1 MIYCVN
7 EEGWSIV
14 DTRDYHETYI
24 KLRVGDKLY
33 ADGDTVTLIHVQ
45 SDYKGQTNW
54 YWRKLDKS
62 TQAGDGQT
70 FFTHESYHTSQIQS
84 FRRVA
89 KCNLKRVINDNGFV
103 DITKSV
109 DREIKLKGLGI

>member
-7 EEGWSIV
+7 EPGWSIV
-14 DTRDYHETYI
+14 DIRNHQETYI

-54 YWRKLDKS
+54 YWRRLDKS
-62 TQAGDGQT
+62 TQAYDGQT
-70 FFTHESYHTSQIQS
+70 FFTHDSYQSQPYS
-84 FRRVA
+84 FYKRVT
-89 KCNLKRVINDNGFV
+89 KCNLKKAINDNGFV

-109 DREIKLKGLGI
+109 DREIKLNSLGL